1 MLARLSFRTKISLAM
16 MAVLLGF
23 GVSVA
28 VVISRT
34 ATQALLEESKRRGI
48 SGTLHVTARI
58 EDPLLAMD
66 FLRMKDVADEVTR
79 TSEDIAYLFILNE
92 VGTPLVHTFQGGFPT
107 DLLLVNSVS
116 SNDSYRIQLLTTGK
130 ELIHDFAVPV
140 MIGNNRLGTVRL
152 GVSHERIGAAVDR
165 LLSTILVIIGLAI
178 VLAASLGTLVSRT
191 TTRRIEVLRQSAEEI
206 VKGNL
211 DVHTSPVPV
220 RQCWQFAQCERTECP
235 AYHRADQRC
244 WHMAGTLCPTCAEG
258 EYDKKIDNCRG
269 CLVYRSNAGDEIQH
283 LADYFDLMAATLKRR
298 LEDLVKTQNDLQK
311 QQHLFQTIIN
321 VTPDLLSLHDPE
333 LRCLAFNKAFSSFFG
348 LREEETLGTSC
359 VLRLD
364 ARDADADRMESLQ
377 VMSSGVPVQTER
389 RMHGVA
395 GDAWFHVVKTPVLDP
410 EGRVIGLLC
419 NARDITTFRELQER
433 ISQSQKLES
442 LGQLAAGVAHEI
454 NTPLGIILGYTQLLL
469 DDLSPDSE
477 PYETLKTVEKHT
489 RICKKIV
496 ADLLRFSRNT
506 QTDKKPLN
514 LNDIIGQ
521 VVSVVEH
528 TFGLEHI
535 AVQQSLDPE
544 LPEIFGDSEKLLQV
558 FMNLLN
564 NAYDAIDSD
573 GTVMLATQY
582 DAARKEVI
590 VKVADTGCGIAPEIR
605 PRIFDPF
612 FTTKSVENG
621 TGLGLAVT
629 FGIVRDH
636 GGQIDVESGTEADIV
651 SKLGRDAG
659 SSGCKGTVFT
669 LRFPA
674 FDPSIPLSR
683 EIPELPVSLVDTG
696 SGSSGG

>member
-16 MAVLLGF
+16 MAVLLVF

-34 ATQALLEESKRRGI
+34 ASQALLEESKRRGI
-48 SGTLHVTARI
+48 SGALHLTARI

-66 FLRMKDVADEVTR
+66 YLRMKDVADEVTR

-92 VGTPLVHTFQGGFPT
+92 GGIPLVHSFQGGFPT

-116 SNDSYRIQLLTTGK
+116 GSEPYRIQLLTTGK

-140 MIGNNRLGTVRL
+140 LIGSNRLGTVRL
-152 GVSHERIGAAVDR
+152 GVSHGRIGAAVDR
-165 LLSTILVIIGLAI
+165 LLSTILVIVGLAV
-178 VLAASLGTLVSRT
+178 VLAAILGALVSRT
-191 TTRRIEVLRQSAEEI
+191 TTRRIEVLRQSAEEMA
-206 VKGNL
+206 KGNL
-211 DVHTSPVPV
+211 DVHTSPKPY
-220 RQCWQFAQCERTECP
+220 RQCWEFTNCQRAECP
-235 AYHRADQRC
+235 AYHRTDQRC
-244 WHMAGTLCPTCAEG
+244 WHLAGTLCPTCAEG
-258 EYDKKIDNCRG
+258 EYEKKIDNCRS
-269 CLVYRSNAGDEIQH
+269 CMVYRANSGDEIQH

-298 LEDLVKTQNDLQK
+298 LEDLEKTRNDLER

-333 LRCLAFNKAFSSFFG
+333 LRCLAVNKAFSSFFG
-348 LREEETLGTSC
+348 LRDEEVPGTSC
-359 VLRLD
+359 VLRLND
-364 ARDADADRMESLQ
+364 VQADADRKENLQ
-377 VMSSGVPVQTER
+377 LMRSGAPLQTER
-389 RMHGVA
+389 RMRGVL
-395 GDAWFHVVKTPVLDP
+395 GEAWFHVVKTPVLDP
-410 EGRVIGLLC
+410 DGRVIGLLC

-469 DDLSPDSE
+469 DDFSSE
-477 PYETLKTVEKHT
+477 SETYETLKTVEKHT

-514 LNDIIGQ
+514 LNDTIEQ

-535 AVQQSLDPE
+535 VIEKSLDPE
-544 LPEIFGDSEKLLQV
+544 LPDIFGDSEKLQQV

-564 NAYDAIDSD
+564 NAYDAIGSD
-573 GTVMLATQY
+573 GTVSLTTRY
-582 DAARKEVI
+582 DEDRKEVI
-590 VKVADTGCGIAPEIR
+590 VKVADTGCGIPPEIR
-605 PRIFDPF
+605 SRIFDPF
-612 FTTKSVENG
+612 FTTKSVGRG

-636 GGQIDVESGTEADIV
+636 GGQIDVESGLPVDTD
-651 SKLGRDAG
+651 SKLSENAG
-659 SSGCKGTVFT
+659 ASGPQGSVFT
-669 LRFPA
+669 LRFPL
-674 FDPSIPLSR
+674 FDPAMPLSHEVR
-683 EIPELPVSLVDTG
+683 ELLASPMDAG
-696 SGSSGG
+696 SGSGAG